1 MGGNRRRAV
10 AHKRQVSTEPV
21 RLEQAC
27 AGPRRPS
34 PSLRSRALNATPFKV
49 LLSKRLYAPDSIEES
64 GERRSGK
71 PLLSD
76 LRSMRRRA

>member
-1 MGGNRRRAV
+1 MGNMASNSPFRSW
-10 AHKRQVSTEPV
+10 AHA
-21 RLEQAC
+21 L
-27 AGPRRPS
+27 RP
-34 PSLRSRALNATPFKV
+34 TPFKV